1 MCPLPNPIP
10 TNKLNVEPKRPPRQ
24 DLITL
29 EKSATSF
36 RPINITQLCKL
47 STILANTVNVKW
59 AADYGENWATTIVHC
74 FYTSFCRKRV
84 GIWLVE
90 KLSSGHWAGATKGYM
105 ESLVSVKCFEWQTLL
120 RASIYGSNKDLSNI
134 FSDKC
139 YLGQIPMHQTLFRT
153 TLYFTNNYYTKYFLG
168 ILRSRP
174 TSDDRWRL
182 VNNMVEAKECGKQD
196 AESLHKS
203 SGVNKLSNYKKGQGS
218 GWFYSF
224 FHERT
229 GRKLEGTGRNW
240 KETANCTSKK
250 LELISY
256 WNSNMTGTILESS
269 KCNCSNVTCTFS
281 NAYSASW
288 VLLKQHFVTPVGKLQ
303 RQKMEVE
310 TVVEN
315 PEGDFKMPK
324 KAVKRKIAE
333 ADKVTINLKECWN
346 CFIMIFRRPSWTL
359 LYCL

>member
-29 EKSATSF
+29 EKIATSF

-224 FHERT
+224 STKE
-229 GRKLEGTGRNW
+229 LEGNW
-240 KETANCTSKK
+240 KELEGNCQ
-250 LELISY
+250 LHIQE
-256 WNSNMTGTILESS
+256 TGTYLILE
-269 KCNCSNVTCTFS
+269 
-281 NAYSASW
+281 
-288 VLLKQHFVTPVGKLQ
+288 
-303 RQKMEVE
+303 
-310 TVVEN
+310 
-315 PEGDFKMPK
+315 
-324 KAVKRKIAE
+324 
-333 ADKVTINLKECWN
+333 
-346 CFIMIFRRPSWTL
+346 
-359 LYCL
+359 